1 MAKGADPGGTRRPV
15 ILIRASPLGAGT
27 EQTRGTTVTFAE
39 HACQIERL
47 ATVKLGSETAQ
58 ACADRGWCWGAA
70 TDQAK
75 PRCGRRQAYK
85 AALHLRKLRS
95 CTGVSR

>member
-1 MAKGADPGGTRRPV
+1 MAKGVDPGGTRRPV

-47 ATVKLGSETAQ
+47 ATSI
-58 ACADRGWCWGAA
+58 
-70 TDQAK
+70 
-75 PRCGRRQAYK
+75 
-85 AALHLRKLRS
+85 
-95 CTGVSR
+95 GV